1 MDFSIGFAK
10 KPPKKSTERNGFPMK
25 HEKHEPLLLAS
36 ASPRRA
42 ELLTTAGIPFE
53 CVPSHADELPS
64 GSCSPEALV
73 VENAR
78 RKAEEV
84 SSRFPGRVVLGAD
97 TLVVLDGQALGKPKD
112 RTDAKR
118 MLRALSGR
126 VHQVMTGVCLTDGDK
141 TETALSV
148 TSVTFRALDDA
159 LIERYV
165 ASGECDDKAGAYGI
179 QEKGCVLVERLEG
192 DYFGVV
198 GLPICTV
205 DKLLE
210 RFLPRS

>member
-1 MDFSIGFAK
+1 MDFSIGFG
-10 KPPKKSTERNGFPMK
+10 KKSPEKIHGKEQFPMK
-25 HEKHEPLLLAS
+25 YEPLLLAS

-42 ELLTTAGIPFE
+42 KLLEKAGIPFT
-53 CVPSHADELPS
+53 CVPSRADELPS
-64 GSCSPEALV
+64 NSCSPDILV

-97 TLVVLDGQALGKPKD
+97 TMVVLEGQALGKPQD
-112 RTDAKR
+112 RADARR
-118 MLRALSGR
+118 MLRVLSGR
-126 VHQVMTGVCLTDGDK
+126 VHQVMTGVCITDGSK

-148 TSVTFRALDDA
+148 TSVTFRVLEDA

-179 QEKGCVLVERLEG
+179 QDKGCILVERLEG

-198 GLPICTV
+198 GLPVCTV

-210 RFLPRS
+210 RFLPREKD

>member
-1 MDFSIGFAK
+1 
-10 KPPKKSTERNGFPMK
+10 MK
-25 HEKHEPLLLAS
+25 YEPLLLAS

-42 ELLTTAGIPFE
+42 ELLEKAGIPFV
-53 CVPSHADELPS
+53 CVPSSADELPS
-64 GSCSPEALV
+64 GSCLPDILV

-78 RKAEEV
+78 RKAQEV

-97 TLVVLDGQALGKPKD
+97 TMVVLEGQALGKPQD
-112 RTDAKR
+112 REDAKR

-126 VHQVMTGVCLTDGDK
+126 VHQVMTGVCITDGSK

-148 TSVTFRALDDA
+148 TSVTFRALEDA

-210 RFLPRS
+210 HFLPRDGD

>member
-1 MDFSIGFAK
+1 MDFSIGFG
-10 KPPKKSTERNGFPMK
+10 KKSPEKIHGKERFPMK
-25 HEKHEPLLLAS
+25 YEPLLLAS

-42 ELLTTAGIPFE
+42 ELLEKAGIPFV
-53 CVPSHADELPS
+53 CVPSRADELPS
-64 GSCSPEALV
+64 GSCSPDRLV
-73 VENAR
+73 VGNAR

-97 TLVVLDGQALGKPKD
+97 TMVVLEGQALGKPQD

-126 VHQVMTGVCLTDGDK
+126 VHQVMTGVCITDGSK

-148 TSVTFRALDDA
+148 TSVTFRVLEDA

-179 QEKGCVLVERLEG
+179 QEKGCILVERLEG

-205 DKLLE
+205 NKLLE
-210 RFLPRS
+210 QFLPRP

>member
-1 MDFSIGFAK
+1 M
-10 KPPKKSTERNGFPMK
+10 E
-25 HEKHEPLLLAS
+25 HQPLLLAS

-42 ELLTTAGIPFE
+42 ELLTTAGIPFQ
-53 CVPSHADELPS
+53 CVPSRAEELPA
-64 GSCSPEALV
+64 GSRSPDVLV

-84 SSRFPGRVVLGAD
+84 SSRFPGHVVLGAD
-97 TLVVLDGQALGKPKD
+97 TMVVLEGQALGKPSD
-112 RTDAKR
+112 RADAKR
-118 MLRALSGR
+118 MLRTLSGR
-126 VHQVMTGVCLTDGDK
+126 IHQVMTGVCITDGEK

-148 TSVTFRALDDA
+148 SSVTFRSLDDA
-159 LIERYV
+159 LIERYA

-179 QEKGCVLVERLEG
+179 QGKGCVLVERLEG

-205 DKLLE
+205 DKLLSH
-210 RFLPRS
+210 FAPDPMQ